1 MRLPTTR
8 QLLVCLALSGAF
20 GHAGAS
26 ELRQLTPESAP
37 QTDPQPASMER
48 LDETDLDV
56 TAAAAA
62 HAPRSTNAQSSSG
75 SSNTTQSTP
84 LATGASPCTSQFN
97 VATASGEFSETNVS
111 SSGVSMACRM
121 SLFLLRMRVF

>member
-62 HAPRSTNAQSSSG
+62 HAPRTPRPRAQAPG
-75 SSNTTQSTP
+75 P
-84 LATGASPCTSQFN
+84 AR
-97 VATASGEFSETNVS
+97 TAGDSRAMPSRFHS
-111 SSGVSMACRM
+111 
-121 SLFLLRMRVF
+121 FLPGMFR